1 MNKITVLYKKSVG
14 VSELGDYITCN
25 DVYEITYDN
34 WTPVLSKVSTERFD
48 EIMTDFKEY
57 SGDAFII
64 DPIILKSGTTVNIS
78 KGDYFVV
85 LVSEIQ
91 EEEK

>member
-1 MNKITVLYKKSVG
+1 MNKIAVLYKKFVR
-14 VSELGDYITCN
+14 VSELGEYITCN
-25 DVYEITYDN
+25 NVYELTYDD
-34 WTPVLSKVSTERFD
+34 WTLVLRKVNTERFD
-48 EIMTDFKEY
+48 EIMADFKEY
-57 SGDAFII
+57 SEDIFII

-85 LVSEIQ
+85 FVYEIQ